1 MTKLKNRCTN
11 CGGKLG
17 LVSHQHWRLRF
28 CRKAC
33 RDDFLAKT
41 AKGYARLRKWLG
53 WDGPKCVSVK
63 GAVVSR
69 ADRLTGSHEQIFGS
83 INKQGDEYTP

>member
-17 LVSHQHWRLRF
+17 LVSHQHWHQRF

-53 WDGPKCVSVK
+53 WDGPKTSVNAT
-63 GAVVSR
+63 GAAVC
-69 ADRLTGSHEQIFGS
+69 RLTGSHEQIFGTY
-83 INKQGDEYTP
+83 QQARR